1 MSQTKYKIMLS
12 NTTYVALLNDMDEF
26 NFRKP
31 GKSLNK
37 NKFYSTVIK
46 GYYNLFIDRQNII
59 KKVLRTNIK
68 KDEINALTNL
78 SREINEAILIHKN
91 SDKTSCLHPR
101 EIYIQITKE
110 NEDLFNR
117 IERNSLLNISMSEF
131 LRNLFNEYNSSP
143 KYLRERCLFSDTFS
157 QINKAM
163 QTYGTIVLITNN
175 NNKIEFV
182 PTDIKI
188 NNVQTHN
195 YVVGYI
201 LAKNNIVPASIKL
214 SKINKIIET
223 NEDFPLS
230 FEDLKRIDELTMN
243 GPELIGNELK
253 EIKVKFD
260 KQGIRNLE
268 RIYYGRPLYL
278 PYKNEENT
286 YIFYCDENRMYDYL
300 KQFGNHAKIIYPEKL
315 KLKLINFYK
324 RALDN

>member
-1 MSQTKYKIMLS
+1 MNQTKYKIMLS
-12 NTTYVALLNDMDEF
+12 NPTYFSLLNDMDEF

-37 NKFYSTVIK
+37 NKFYSAVIRGYYKLFVDCQNVIK
-46 GYYNLFIDRQNII
+46 Q
-59 KKVLRTNIK
+59 VLKTSIK
-68 KDEINALTNL
+68 KDGIKALSNLSHEINQ
-78 SREINEAILIHKN
+78 AILIHKN
-91 SDKTSCLHPR
+91 SDKSSCLHPH

-110 NEDLFNR
+110 NENLFNQ
-117 IERNSLLNISMSEF
+117 IERNSLCNISMSEF
-131 LRNLFNEYNSSP
+131 LRNLFNEYISSP
-143 KYLRERCLFSDTFS
+143 KYLRERCLFSDNFY
-157 QINKAM
+157 QINKAI
-163 QTYGTIVLITNN
+163 QTYSTIVLITNN

-195 YVVGYI
+195 YIVGYI
-201 LAKNNIVPASIKL
+201 LAKNNIVPTSIKL

-243 GPELIGNELK
+243 GPELIGIELK

-278 PYKNEENT
+278 SCENEENT

-300 KQFGNHAKIIYPEKL
+300 KQFGNHAKIIYPESL
-315 KLKLINFYK
+315 KQKLINFYK
-324 RALDN
+324 RALNE